1 MAVADCGGPALSVRT
16 IAPIHSMPDRCLP
29 VNEDSAF
36 PERLRE
42 EILRGFADTLA
53 AFGGDGVEFAP
64 MLGQLLA
71 RLLVAATLIAL
82 FGVVYLLLRKL
93 LDATMQRLAVHPDLA
108 GPLMTGL
115 RWVLF
120 VVTALA
126 IMAQFGVDSTV
137 LSAMARAGLIALLFY
152 VAWMASTRLLLTLLR
167 RHDLD
172 ESIEQLLRNVASVL
186 IVVFGMVA
194 VLSQFGFDIVS
205 IVAGLGIVGLAV
217 GFAAQST
224 LSNIIAGI
232 TLLIERPFRIGDWV
246 RINGQDG
253 KVMEIALRST
263 RLRTRDNIYMV
274 IPNDSVASTDITNY
288 STKGALRVR
297 IPIGIAYKEKTAA
310 ARAVIL
316 PILEARDDLLRGEG
330 YDPRVAMSALGDSSI
345 DLVILFWIAPEQI
358 DEQPRTTAQILEA
371 VKDGLDAAGIE
382 IPFPHLQLF
391 IDDAEGFR
399 PVLEPLYPRALEQGE
414 PR

>member
-1 MAVADCGGPALSVRT
+1 MK
-16 IAPIHSMPDRCLP
+16 
-29 VNEDSAF
+29 EDPGF
-36 PERLRE
+36 LERLRE
-42 EILRGFADTLA
+42 EILRGFAETLA

-64 MLGQLLA
+64 MLGQLLT
-71 RLLVAATLIAL
+71 RLLVAAVLIAL

-93 LDATMQRLAVHPDLA
+93 LDAAMRRLAVHPDLA
-108 GPLMTGL
+108 GPLMAGL
-115 RWVLF
+115 RWLLF
-120 VVTALA
+120 VVAALA
-126 IMAQFGVDSTV
+126 IMAQFGVDSTL
-137 LSAMARAGLIALLFY
+137 LSAVARAGLIALLFY
-152 VAWMASTRLLLTLLR
+152 VAWMVSTRLLINLLR
-167 RHDLD
+167 SHNLD
-172 ESIEQLLRNVASVL
+172 QSIEQLLRNVASVL
-186 IVVFGMVA
+186 IVVFGMVT

-246 RINGQDG
+246 RINDQDG

-288 STKGALRVR
+288 SAKGALRVR
-297 IPIGIAYKEKTAA
+297 VPIGIAYKENIAA

-316 PILEARDDLLRGEG
+316 PILEARDDLLRGDG
-330 YDPRVAMSALGDSSI
+330 YEPRVAMSALGDSSI

-358 DEQPRTTAQILEA
+358 DIQPRITAQILEA

-399 PVLEPLYPRALEQGE
+399 PVLEPLYPRALEPGE

>member
-126 IMAQFGVDSTV
+126 IMA
-137 LSAMARAGLIALLFY
+137 
-152 VAWMASTRLLLTLLR
+152 
-167 RHDLD
+167 
-172 ESIEQLLRNVASVL
+172 
-186 IVVFGMVA
+186 
-194 VLSQFGFDIVS
+194 
-205 IVAGLGIVGLAV
+205 
-217 GFAAQST
+217 
-224 LSNIIAGI
+224 
-232 TLLIERPFRIGDWV
+232 
-246 RINGQDG
+246 
-253 KVMEIALRST
+253 
-263 RLRTRDNIYMV
+263 
-274 IPNDSVASTDITNY
+274 
-288 STKGALRVR
+288 
-297 IPIGIAYKEKTAA
+297 
-310 ARAVIL
+310 
-316 PILEARDDLLRGEG
+316 
-330 YDPRVAMSALGDSSI
+330 
-345 DLVILFWIAPEQI
+345 
-358 DEQPRTTAQILEA
+358 
-371 VKDGLDAAGIE
+371 
-382 IPFPHLQLF
+382 
-391 IDDAEGFR
+391 
-399 PVLEPLYPRALEQGE
+399 
-414 PR
+414 